1 MQSMGAYGAE
11 PGTKKVLKNTIY
23 LLFLSY
29 AFFATAFVQILTLPW
44 IHTTLS
50 SPVCAS
56 VFSSVKQGCTAC
68 WVVMRLSCAGV
79 SITPPPQS
87 GGIPGVCTWWGQGRP
102 HSITVICGSESRFAE
117 LVLCLIISSF
127 HPEVKTTP
135 FLHLHTLSQSQGA
148 GETLQVCGTRC

>member
-79 SITPPPQS
+79 SITPPLSLVGFQEFAR
-87 GGIPGVCTWWGQGRP
+87 GGGRGD
-102 HSITVICGSESRFAE
+102 HTV
-117 LVLCLIISSF
+117 
-127 HPEVKTTP
+127 
-135 FLHLHTLSQSQGA
+135 SQSSVA
-148 GETLQVCGTRC
+148 LSPVLLN